1 MEKANNPYY
10 ELGAAV
16 ENLAAVCESNERR
29 LRRTEGLLRWTTG
42 ALALALALL
51 LYDHAG
57 SLVGQAHAE
66 AREAPPLEKL
76 ERDIEKDVEGE
87 MQKVERA
94 ADTARADF
102 EGRMKALKGRLAG
115 LEADA
120 MEPGHAIAVILHDL
134 KQTLEV
140 MPRIGADMDRIATT
154 MDQMNVKMNGV
165 PVMAGAMQQMN
176 HKMGI
181 MTYGVDSTMG
191 RMGRMMPW

>member
-1 MEKANNPYY
+1 MEKANDPYY
-10 ELGAAV
+10 ELDAVV
-16 ENLAAVCESNERR
+16 ENLAAACASNERR

-42 ALALALALL
+42 GLVLALVLL
-51 LYDHAG
+51 LYDNTA
-57 SLVGQAHAE
+57 SLMGQAHAE
-66 AREAPPLEKL
+66 ARETPLQEM
-76 ERDIEKDVEGE
+76 ERDIKKDAGDEVA
-87 MQKVERA
+87 KVERA
-94 ADTARADF
+94 TDDARAGF

-134 KQTLEV
+134 KETLEV
-140 MPRIGADMDRIATT
+140 MPRIGADMDRIASI

-165 PVMAGAMQQMN
+165 PVMAGEMQQMN

>member
-1 MEKANNPYY
+1 MEKTKDPYC
-10 ELGAAV
+10 ELGAVV
-16 ENLAAVCESNERR
+16 ENLAAACESNERR

-42 ALALALALL
+42 LLALALALL
-51 LYDHAG
+51 FYDNAA

-66 AREAPPLEKL
+66 AREAPRQET
-76 ERDIEKDVEGE
+76 EQDIRKDAGDEMAQVEG
-87 MQKVERA
+87 A
-94 ADTARADF
+94 ADDARAGF
-102 EGRMKALKGRLAG
+102 EDRMKALKGRLAG

-134 KQTLEV
+134 KETLEV
-140 MPRIGADMDRIATT
+140 MPRIGADMDRIATI

-165 PVMAGAMQQMN
+165 PVMAAEMQQMN
-176 HKMGI
+176 YKMGI